1 MAGGQKILGRLPSGV
16 TDRLPARIA
25 ERAER
30 TVVGVVRLHGVISP
44 GMNPLARSVVNMS
57 TVEPA
62 LKRAFEADKLAAV
75 ALQINS
81 PGGAPTQSALVAD
94 RIRGLA
100 EEHQVPVLA
109 FCEDV
114 AASGGYW
121 LACAADEIYAHQ
133 TSIVGSVGV
142 ISGGFGLT
150 GLIEKLGVERRLH
163 TAGDNKSRLDPFLPE
178 KPEDVQWLKGLQGE
192 LHTQF
197 KDWVRG
203 RRGDKLNGTDAELFT
218 GEVWTGAAAL
228 ERGLIDG
235 LGTFREIIAERF
247 PDAEPVV
254 MEGKKPLLARLG
266 LGGMPGTR
274 VGAGSVAGAG
284 AGFGVGPSLAGSV
297 VEELLAA
304 AETRAAWA
312 RYGL

>member
-1 MAGGQKILGRLPSGV
+1 M
-16 TDRLPARIA
+16 A

-30 TVVGVVRLHGVISP
+30 TVVGVVRLHGVITPS
-44 GMNPLARSVVNMS
+44 MNPMARSVVNMS

-62 LKRAFEADKLAAV
+62 LKRAFEADRLAAV

-121 LACAADEIYAHQ
+121 LACAADEIYAHP
-133 TSIVGSVGV
+133 TSIVGSIGV
-142 ISGGFGLT
+142 ISGGFGLA

-163 TAGDNKSRLDPFLPE
+163 TAGANKSRLDPFLPE
-178 KPEDVQWLKGLQGE
+178 KAEDVEWLSGLQGE

-203 RRGDKLNGTDAELFT
+203 RRGDKLTGSDDELFT

-235 LGTFREIIAERF
+235 LGTFREIISDRF
-247 PDAEPVV
+247 PEAEPVV

-266 LGGMPGTR
+266 LGGMPGAR
-274 VGAGSVAGAG
+274 SGRSAGGGPGASM
-284 AGFGVGPSLAGSV
+284 L
-297 VEELLAA
+297 EELLAL